1 MSTNVEVVRGSE
13 DLLEKL
19 VAVNRVAKVVKG
31 GRHLSCSAMVVV
43 GDGEGKV
50 GIGMG
55 KADAVPD
62 AIRKGSTF
70 AQKNMIEVPVKGDT
84 VPHEVTVK
92 YGGTIVMLKPAPPGT
107 GVIAGESVRAVI
119 ELAGIKDIVTKVRRS
134 TNPTNVVKA
143 TIEGLRSMKDPDAE
157 VLRRREFAQR
167 NQLVESQDSVE
178 I

>member
-1 MSTNVEVVRGSE
+1 
-13 DLLEKL
+13 
-19 VAVNRVAKVVKG
+19 
-31 GRHLSCSAMVVV
+31 MVVV

-107 GVIAGESVRAVI
+107 GVIAGDSVRAVI

>member
-1 MSTNVEVVRGSE
+1 
-13 DLLEKL
+13 
-19 VAVNRVAKVVKG
+19 
-31 GRHLSCSAMVVV
+31 
-43 GDGEGKV
+43 
-50 GIGMG
+50 MG